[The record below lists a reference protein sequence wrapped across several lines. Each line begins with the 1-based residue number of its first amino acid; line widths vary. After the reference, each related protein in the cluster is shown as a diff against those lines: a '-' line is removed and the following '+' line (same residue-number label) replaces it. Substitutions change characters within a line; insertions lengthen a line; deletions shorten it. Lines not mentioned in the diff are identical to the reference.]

1 MKTKRQKGAAV
12 VEFAVIL
19 PLLLLILFGIVEFGF
34 LLYNQAMLTNASR
47 EGARA
52 GIVAQTPRRSTAYI
66 TGIVNN
72 YTANFLVNFKSGTD
86 PVVATTVKVND
97 VEADPSS
104 VGMVSAEDYLT
115 VELSY
120 DYHFLLIDNLVSGI
134 GINKTLHASSTM
146 RAE

>member
-1 MKTKRQKGAAV
+1 MKDQTQKGAAV

-52 GIVAQTPRRSTAYI
+52 GIVAQTPRKSTAEI
-66 TGIVNN
+66 TAVIDN
-72 YTANFLVNFKSGTD
+72 YTQQYLVTFKSGVD
-86 PVVATTVKVND
+86 PGAQTVVKINGT
-97 VEADPSS
+97 ESDPS
-104 VGMVSAEDYLT
+104 VAGLTSAQDFLT
-115 VELSY
+115 VEVRYEY
-120 DYHFLLIDNLVSGI
+120 DFLILPSFIANLGL
-134 GINKTLHASSTM
+134 KRTLFASSTM